1 MKAGFNKNHF
11 RERYLNFIC
20 SLQLSEDI
28 SMKTAYN
35 LFKENLGRAEML
47 VYVHVFAL
55 SNSEMELDFI
65 LGQKDKEQW
74 QVSRIG
80 KLGNI

>member
-1 MKAGFNKNHF
+1 M
-11 RERYLNFIC
+11 NFIC

-28 SMKTAYN
+28 STKTAYN

-47 VYVHVFAL
+47 AYVHPFAL
-55 SNSEMELDFI
+55 SNSEMEIDFI
-65 LGQKDKEQW
+65 FGQKDKEQW